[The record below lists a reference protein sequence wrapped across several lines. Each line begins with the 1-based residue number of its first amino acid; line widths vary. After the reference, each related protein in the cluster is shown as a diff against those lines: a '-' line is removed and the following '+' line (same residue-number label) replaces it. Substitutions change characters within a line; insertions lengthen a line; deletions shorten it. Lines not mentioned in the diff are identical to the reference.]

1 MRARA
6 VRAGVIWARAASSG
20 VRAGRGKAGA
30 ERAARGR
37 ASEDAGVTYWLVVVA
52 NLGGGPGARA
62 RGCGVALA
70 GAWQQRRP
78 GHMDLL
84 CRALLLD
91 RGGYLAFVRKAW
103 GDILIVQGQKHVHS
117 WLLLANSLLL
127 VRFYC

>member
-1 MRARA
+1 M
-6 VRAGVIWARAASSG
+6 RAGVIWARAASSG

-37 ASEDAGVTYWLVVVA
+37 ASEDAGVTYWLVVVVA
-52 NLGGGPGARA
+52 NPGGGLALA
-62 RGCGVALA
+62 RGAGGVALA